1 MMDTTHAPTHVPL
14 ATYWKVGGWLASLLL
29 LSVILSEL
37 GLPKSTVVLL
47 VLSLSI
53 IKTCLVAWY
62 YMHLKFDRRW
72 LLGVA
77 AFPLCL
83 VLLAVLLVLS
93 SRFVT
98 L

>member
-1 MMDTTHAPTHVPL
+1 MDTTRAPAHVPL
-14 ATYWKVGGWLASLLL
+14 ATYWKVGGWLAVLLL
-29 LSVILSEL
+29 TSVMLSEL
-37 GLPKSTVVLL
+37 GLPKSAVVLL

-72 LLGVA
+72 LIGVA
-77 AFPLCL
+77 AFPLL
-83 VLLAVLLVLS
+83 LILLAVLLVSS
-93 SRFVT
+93 SRLVT

>member
-1 MMDTTHAPTHVPL
+1 MDTTHAPAHVPL
-14 ATYWKVGGWLASLLL
+14 STYWKVGGWLAALLL
-29 LSVILSEL
+29 TSIVLSEL
-37 GLPKSTVVLL
+37 GLPKLTVVLSVL
-47 VLSLSI
+47 TLSL

-72 LLGVA
+72 LIGVA
-77 AFPLCL
+77 AFPLLL
-83 VLLAVLLVLS
+83 VVLAVLLVWS